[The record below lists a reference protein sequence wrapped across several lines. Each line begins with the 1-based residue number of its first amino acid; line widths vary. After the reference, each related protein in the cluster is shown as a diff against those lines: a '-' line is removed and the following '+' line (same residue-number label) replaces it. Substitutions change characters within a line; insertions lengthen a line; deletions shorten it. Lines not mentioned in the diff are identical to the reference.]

1 MKSTL
6 HFLSD
11 RSVFSVTANL
21 AIVRSIGKNSELFY
35 LPIILTSLS
44 LYVSTLSVYLSL
56 SLPIYPSLP
65 FSLSLSHPFFNTT
78 FFYVYVQG
86 IDIRHWTLNVSNEQS
101 LLVQLFLR
109 KLKYLLFI
117 HGTNGKLHRQPSLL
131 LDIHRRISVFFSTV
145 VVIMTIILTMIIVIE
160 AAVLYDL

>member
-101 LLVQLFLR
+101 LLV
-109 KLKYLLFI
+109 
-117 HGTNGKLHRQPSLL
+117 
-131 LDIHRRISVFFSTV
+131 
-145 VVIMTIILTMIIVIE
+145 
-160 AAVLYDL
+160 